1 MALDMLETLR
11 DIDPA
16 LLSDVV
22 RQEQRSPS
30 FEITDWSVERLS
42 TKGMIN
48 PDGLFLFKGQ
58 GRDGHGAQGESW
70 SVVLKILRNPGV
82 EQDPR
87 DLWYWKRELLA
98 LQSGFLLNLPANSIV
113 APRFYGMTEYDD
125 SARIWM
131 EHIRIEPGPRWTVA
145 EYALAAHKLGRLN
158 GAYVTGTPLPD
169 FPWLCKEHNRSWS
182 NTFPLDHAWESPVVQ
197 ATFPASI
204 QGRIFNLWEE
214 RERFFDALNRLPQT
228 FSHFDF
234 QRRNLFLHSQNN
246 QHTIIAVDWAQCGY
260 GALGA
265 ELAYLLEGTA
275 LLFEIEPEE
284 IAELEPPVFE
294 AYLAG
299 LREMGWTGSSEFVRL
314 GYAAQAATLV
324 GTMPPAGIA
333 FWTSDAMQTRLK
345 EQIDR
350 SPELFAAT
358 LSVLCEYGL
367 NCADE
372 ARQLM
377 DRLL

>member
-1 MALDMLETLR
+1 MSQDRLETLR
-11 DIDPA
+11 MID
-16 LLSDVV
+16 LTVLSDVV
-22 RQEQRSPS
+22 RQERRSPT
-30 FEITDWSVERLS
+30 FEITEWSVERLS
-42 TKGMIN
+42 TKGAVN

-58 GRDGHGAQGESW
+58 GRDGGDLQSW
-70 SVVLKILRNPGV
+70 SVVLKRLRNPGV

-98 LQSGFLLNLPANSIV
+98 FRSGFLVNLPANSII

-125 SARIWM
+125 SAWVWM
-131 EHIRIEPGPRWTVA
+131 EHIQVEPGPRWSVA
-145 EYALAAHKLGRLN
+145 EYTHAAYQIGRLN

-169 FPWLCKEHNRSWS
+169 FPWLCKDHNRSWS
-182 NTFPLDHAWESPVVQ
+182 NVWPPDQAWESSVVR
-197 ATFPASI
+197 ANFPAPL
-204 QGRIFNLWEE
+204 QERIFKLWDE
-214 RERFFDALNRLPQT
+214 RERFFDAVNRLPQT

-234 QRRNLFLHSQNN
+234 QRRNLFLHSHNN

-265 ELAYLLEGTA
+265 ELAYLLEGST
-275 LLFEIEPEE
+275 LLFEIEPDEL
-284 IAELEPPVFE
+284 AELEPPVFE

-299 LREMGWTGSSEFVRL
+299 LREMGWAGNSDLVRL
-314 GYAAQAATLV
+314 GYTAHAATLV
-324 GTMPPAGIA
+324 GTVPPGGTAI
-333 FWTSDAMQTRLK
+333 WTSDAMRAQLK
-345 EQIDR
+345 ELIGR
-350 SPELFAAT
+350 PPEVVAAN
-358 LSVLCEYGL
+358 LSTLCEYGL

>member
-1 MALDMLETLR
+1 MSHDMLETLR
-11 DIDPA
+11 TIDPA
-16 LLSDVV
+16 VLSDVV
-22 RQEQRSPS
+22 RQERRSPT
-30 FEITDWSVERLS
+30 FEITEWSVERLS

-58 GRDGHGAQGESW
+58 GRDEQQSQSW

-82 EQDPR
+82 DQDPH

-98 LQSGFLLNLPANSIV
+98 LQSGFLVNLPARSIV
-113 APRFYGMTEYDD
+113 APRFYGMAEYED
-125 SARIWM
+125 SAWVWM
-131 EHIRIEPGPRWTVA
+131 EHIQVEHNPRWTVA
-145 EYALAAHKLGRLN
+145 EYALAAHQLGRLN

-169 FPWLCKEHNRSWS
+169 FPWLCKEHNRSWI
-182 NTFPLDHAWESPVVQ
+182 NTFPLKHAWESPVVQ
-197 ATFPASI
+197 TTFPASM
-204 QGRIFNLWEE
+204 QERIFKLWEE

-234 QRRNLFLHSQNN
+234 QRRNLFLHSRNN
-246 QHTIIAVDWAQCGY
+246 EHSIIAVDWAQCGY

-275 LLFEIEPEE
+275 LLLEIEPDE

-299 LREMGWTGSSEFVRL
+299 LREMGWTGNSELVRL
-314 GYAAQAATLV
+314 GYTAQAATLV
-324 GTMPPAGIA
+324 GTVPPVGIA
-333 FWTSDAMQTRLK
+333 FWTSDAMQPRLS
-345 EQIDR
+345 EQFDR
-350 SPELFAAT
+350 SPEVFAAT
-358 LSVLCEYGL
+358 LKVVCEYGL